1 MPNLKDFA
9 LDYIRQNP
17 NVANNPNAQSMLS
30 VIESGDS
37 EKGEQIARNL
47 CQTYGI
53 TPEQAIRQAKQ
64 FFGLPF

>member
-9 LDYIRQNP
+9 LGYIRQNP
-17 NVANNPNAQSMLS
+17 NVANNPNAQGMLN

-37 EKGEQIARNL
+37 AKGEQIARNL

-53 TPEQAIRQAKQ
+53 TPEQAIQQAKQ

>member
-17 NVANNPNAQSMLS
+17 NVANNPNAQGMLN

-37 EKGEQIARNL
+37 AKGEQIARNL

-53 TPEQAIRQAKQ
+53 TPEQAIQQAKQ
-64 FFGLPF
+64 FFDLPF